1 MVALCAL
8 LSSCFTSI
16 GKWTYPSGRYATAQ
30 CEHPARAVVGVEPL
44 LDVRSETNVSS
55 MVWSYVP
62 LSPCG
67 WSHLDRPEVVISG
80 VDTAQYRA
88 EPCVDLARAIVTE
101 LDRERIVERAI
112 FLPNGDRDASQTHL
126 LRGKLR
132 AFYVHETRWT
142 YCLSVYGVALWFL
155 GLPMAT
161 SENGFCVDLE
171 LLDAK
176 DGRVVWQGSIFDADS
191 HVEGLYY
198 GPEWYRFSWMW
209 ERRLREKLGELATAL
224 GTEPAPLPQ
233 NLSDELRQAVA
244 TMPACL
250 GVDSS
255 RACTAR

>member
-1 MVALCAL
+1 LVLA
-8 LSSCFTSI
+8 SCFTSV
-16 GKWTYPSGRYATAQ
+16 GKWVYPSGRYPTTQ
-30 CEHPARAVVGVEPL
+30 CEQAAAAVVGVEPL

-176 DGRVVWQGSIFDADS
+176 GRVVWQSSIFDADS

-198 GPEWYRFSWMW
+198 GPEWYRFSWLW

-224 GTEPAPLPQ
+224 GTKPAPLPP
-233 NLSDELRQAVA
+233 NLSAELRQPPA
-244 TMPACL
+244 MPQCL

-255 RACTAR
+255 SPCTAR